1 MLNLRSKMKLWTS
14 VAHIKRLPLW
24 LKIKRKVTKY
34 QKQSTPSQKL
44 PTSSPT
50 SSGISLGKPDTE
62 TKTLVRT
69 IKQYLRQ
76 SLHHHRNRSKTHL
89 VHHMTHPTH
98 KQKHHTIIPLMRSHS
113 TKDAPMIAGCIKYA
127 KSLAA
132 VEVYDCC
139 KQFPILILSNSN
151 VFCPITQ
158 TDFVARY

>member
-1 MLNLRSKMKLWTS
+1 MVKNQKKGNQISKAEHSKSKAT
-14 VAHIKRLPLW
+14 
-24 LKIKRKVTKY
+24 
-34 QKQSTPSQKL
+34 
-44 PTSSPT
+44 TSSPT